1 MDPRG
6 RETDALGAAGS
17 LARLAEAAGVE
28 FPAILNARSRT
39 ERGLEE
45 RRRTLST
52 LGADPDIAIILMGSW
67 GRLEITARSD
77 DDFMCLVDGPPRPVE
92 EVRPGIDET
101 WNALGKTGKR
111 PGEEDIFG
119 VPAFSENL
127 RKIGLEDDGNRNLTR
142 RMLLLLESKAALGED
157 VYARVKAEVLDA
169 YLQELA
175 KDYRPPRFLLN
186 DVIRYWRTIAVD
198 FEAKH
203 RKRDGREWGLRN
215 AKLRT
220 SRPLLFASGL
230 LPVLECHRLKAG
242 EIGPFLTAQFEA
254 APADRVAS
262 CFLRHDR
269 QDSGARAMAAYDT
282 FISILHDEEA
292 RHELETLPHDRR
304 DSSKAFQEAKRL
316 GEEIQGSLLSLL
328 FETPA
333 LYALTREYA
342 IF

>member
-1 MDPRG
+1 
-6 RETDALGAAGS
+6 
-17 LARLAEAAGVE
+17 
-28 FPAILNARSRT
+28 
-39 ERGLEE
+39 
-45 RRRTLST
+45 
-52 LGADPDIAIILMGSW
+52 
-67 GRLEITARSD
+67 
-77 DDFMCLVDGPPRPVE
+77 
-92 EVRPGIDET
+92 
-101 WNALGKTGKR
+101 
-111 PGEEDIFG
+111 
-119 VPAFSENL
+119 
-127 RKIGLEDDGNRNLTR
+127 
-142 RMLLLLESKAALGED
+142 MLLLLESKAVLGED

-242 EIGPFLTAQFEA
+242 EIGSFLTAQFEA
-254 APADRVAS
+254 APTDRVAS

-316 GEEIQGSLLSLL
+316 GEEIRSSLLSLL

-333 LYALTREYA
+333 LYALTREYT